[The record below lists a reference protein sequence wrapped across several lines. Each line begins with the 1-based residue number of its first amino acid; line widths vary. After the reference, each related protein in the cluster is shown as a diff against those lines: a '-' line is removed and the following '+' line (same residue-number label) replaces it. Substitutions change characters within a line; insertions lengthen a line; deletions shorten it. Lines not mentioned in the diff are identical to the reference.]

1 MMENCRCCNQN
12 TRIMKDDE
20 NYQYDQVGHGQ
31 LFSSQNSIDRVLLF
45 YYKGGTELN
54 YQDYRQTLN
63 RRLND
68 KVQQELS
75 DFRKEMLNKSPQEIF
90 NAAYQIFIK
99 NDIAECIINTDYSP
113 QAVRALL
120 KSPDLL
126 QEIYEEWIETDYSHM
141 ENLRQTITDFKSYMV
156 KTEKLL
162 SGKER

>member
-1 MMENCRCCNQN
+1 M
-12 TRIMKDDE
+12 
-20 NYQYDQVGHGQ
+20 
-31 LFSSQNSIDRVLLF
+31 
-45 YYKGGTELN
+45 N

-75 DFRKEMLNKSPQEIF
+75 DFREEMLNKSPQEIF
-90 NAAYQIFIK
+90 NAAYQITIK
-99 NDIAECIINTDYSP
+99 NDIAACIINTDYSP

-126 QEIYEEWIETDYSHM
+126 QEIYEEWIEMDYSHM